1 MDTVIFFLVVG
12 GWTLAGFFSGICV
25 GIFFEREHKE

>member
-1 MDTVIFFLVVG
+1 MDPVTFFLVVG

-25 GIFFEREHKE
+25 GIYFERENKE